1 MRTFVITLLGLAAST
16 PVAACSCPDFGT
28 PEEAVVRSWSS
39 ATAVV
44 AAEAFELSE
53 RIEPT
58 ELREGYVQRAQWRVT
73 QHWKGPH
80 PVGMVLST
88 ETNVRC
94 CLCGERVTVGEVRLL
109 YLWGA
114 EPYSLSICS
123 VGGLLGESR
132 DQIPILDALSE
143 GSQVPGT

>member
-1 MRTFVITLLGLAAST
+1 MRTLVIAVLGLAASN
-16 PVAACSCPDFGT
+16 PIAACSCADFGS
-28 PEEAVVRSWSS
+28 PEEAVARSWSG

-44 AAEAFELSE
+44 AAEAFELTE

-58 ELREGYVQRAQWRVT
+58 ELREAYVQRTQWRVT

-80 PVGMVLST
+80 SVGAVLST

-94 CLCGERVTVGEVRLL
+94 CLCGERVAVGEVHLL

-114 EPYSLSICS
+114 EPYEVSTCS
-123 VGGLLGESR
+123 VGGLLEESR
-132 DQIPILDALSE
+132 GQIPILDELNK
-143 GSQVPGT
+143 GSRPPST